1 MQNRIVEYDLFKKKL
16 LQVVKTKG
24 ILVKR
29 MNKSDNFLL
38 DTSIQANLYKKSLGA
53 VEKYDFFRK
62 KIKHVYVV
70 YEDFDNTIKY
80 YDYPQ

>member
-1 MQNRIVEYDLFKKKL
+1 MKNGIVEYDLFKKNL
-16 LQVVKTKG
+16 LKTVKVKG
-24 ILVKR
+24 VLVKK

-38 DTSIQANLYKKSLGA
+38 DASTQAKLYKTSLGA
-53 VEKYDFFRK
+53 VEKYGFLHK